1 MLLVAKE
8 SRRTRVRRHSKK
20 LQPRLKTNTRI
31 LSNTTSPLFKSSPLS
46 TSVHPTFLKIWTSA
60 WRNLKTDKQNLPKKV
75 RPLKSKPGKT
85 QLRRLSNRL
94 RKLRSKVQ
102 YKLSLTVEEEVAVAE
117 ATEETKEVEE
127 LVEVTEVVAE
137 KNRPKKE
144 KTLTLIKLTKSLTT
158 LMMITS
164 ITRLL
169 LALPEGTRN
178 RIQRSRVP

>member
-1 MLLVAKE
+1 
-8 SRRTRVRRHSKK
+8 
-20 LQPRLKTNTRI
+20 
-31 LSNTTSPLFKSSPLS
+31 
-46 TSVHPTFLKIWTSA
+46 
-60 WRNLKTDKQNLPKKV
+60 
-75 RPLKSKPGKT
+75 
-85 QLRRLSNRL
+85 
-94 RKLRSKVQ
+94 LRSKVQ
-102 YKLSLTVEEEVAVAE
+102 YKLSLTVEEEVAAAE

-144 KTLTLIKLTKSLTT
+144 KTLTLTKLTKSLTT
-158 LMMITS
+158 PMMITS